1 MKVYIVISAH
11 GEYEDRVEKI
21 EKVFA
26 KYADAVMFRSV
37 FDYEHFIDCSAYK
50 DMDDAVYSI
59 VPRDIYDSW
68 PYEEPE
74 NDADDYIYDAEYQG
88 YTLEQFRAQE
98 DRVNLMY
105 EHWHRCTIEEHEV
118 E

>member
-11 GEYEDRVEKI
+11 GEYEEYYTNV

-26 KYADAVMFRSV
+26 KREDAVKFCEE
-37 FDYEHFIDCSAYK
+37 FDREHLVEYSIYEDEE
-50 DMDDAVYSI
+50 DAVYSI
-59 VPRDIYDSW
+59 VPRDIYDRW

-88 YTLEQFRAQE
+88 YTLEQYRTQE

-105 EHWHRCTIEEHEV
+105 ENWRRCTIEEHEV